1 MSTVSKLQ
9 IVLEATTTA
18 FDRGLRK
25 AQDGLNA
32 FAKQTDKIHAKMES
46 FQKRHQGAF
55 DAMQAIGAA
64 SAVGLVAIGA
74 GIKATT
80 DEAMKFE
87 SAMAEVK
94 KVVNFESPDG
104 IKQMRAELEELSTRV
119 PIAFDGLAKIAAAAG
134 QSGIATNEISRF
146 TEAAAMMG
154 TAFDITAEEAGQAMA
169 EMRTAFKMSQ
179 DEVETLAD
187 KINYLGNTS
196 PNSAAKI
203 MQITQAVGAVA
214 ELGGFAADQTA
225 ALASV
230 IVGIDPSNVATGLK
244 NISLQLTAGTSAT
257 KSQRAAFEAL
267 GLSAEEVAKKMK
279 EDAVGTL
286 LEITQLVGEKIPE
299 YEQSAVS
306 SMLVGREALPV
317 FAQLVQNQDLARE
330 KVEAMGDA
338 IKYAGSMSQEAANI
352 NNTSAAKMEMFKNAT
367 QNAKAAIGDAFLPAL
382 GALAEALLPV
392 INGIK
397 QFAQENPTMVTA
409 ITGIVGGVLVLGTA
423 LGAIGLAV
431 PLVTT
436 ALGGLT
442 AIAGLVGAAI
452 GAISLPVVAVVA
464 AIAALVAA
472 GVWLYNNWDMVKAK
486 ATEVWS
492 AIPEYASQA
501 WQWIQGVWSGVGAW
515 FGGIWDSVVS
525 SVNTAW
531 VAIKQAFANWL
542 AGMPAPVQEM
552 VANIGSIF
560 SGIATIASAVWS
572 GITAVAKT
580 VFSAVVAV
588 WQGLSSAVSS
598 AWQGIVSVASSVWNS
613 VKSTVTS
620 AINAIKPVISSIGAF
635 FSAAWQG
642 LVAVASSVWSAI
654 KAAAMLGIA
663 AIKASL
669 TAGVTGF
676 AVIFN
681 AGFNAVKTVVS
692 TVFNAIKALV
702 RGDINGVK
710 TAIQSGLSQL
720 GGIARTAMSQMV
732 SAITSIGGRLRQAG
746 SEIVQGLINGIS
758 AKMEA
763 AVAKIRE
770 MASRM
775 KNAVTGFFD
784 INSPSR
790 VMKQIGEWVSEGLAL
805 GVAAKA
811 PLAAKE
817 AKKLAEATKK
827 AFDDEIKSLD
837 RSILVNKLK
846 LQGDP
851 NAEFTADVV
860 SGKYGDPT
868 NKTALQPLFDK
879 KQQELDLAN
888 QLKGLDEYNGKLAD
902 INRQIALVGNS
913 SKVQE
918 FLYDV
923 EKGSNLTEK
932 QVIGVVNALRKL
944 EEAESRF
951 KLDTEIQKSNDALE
965 RHLYLA
971 TQTADKYAAMRY
983 DLAAQGFNQEQIN
996 HLVGNQQKTDAVND
1010 FTNLQKNYTFE
1021 TDAQRLKR
1029 EYDEKLAIVTSYEQ
1043 QIGDTIGAATAV
1055 KQALFEE
1062 HFAKVLDL
1070 EMKNYNE
1077 RLGLQQQALGLASGV
1092 WDSMTDIVKKSFG
1105 EQSIA
1110 AKIMF
1115 VGQKALSMAQ
1125 AVINTELAATKALAE
1140 GGMIMGIPM
1149 ATAVRAAGYASVGL
1163 IAGQTI
1169 SNLVGQAHDGIMS
1182 VPKSGTWNLEKGERV
1197 LPRHTAKALDAKLDS
1212 MGSGASH
1219 ITINQHIT
1227 VNADGTADVQQE
1239 QSNAMGQALKN
1250 GMLAVING
1258 EIRQGGAIYNFVR
1271 NQR

>member
-80 DEAMKFE
+80 AEAMKFE

-134 QSGIATNEISRF
+134 QSGIAANEIVKF
-146 TEAAAMMG
+146 TEAAAKMG

-179 DEVETLAD
+179 AEVETLAD
-187 KINYLGNTS
+187 KINYLGNNS
-196 PNSAAKI
+196 PNAAAKI
-203 MQITQAVGAVA
+203 MEVVQRIGP
-214 ELGGFAADQTA
+214 LGEIAGVSADQIA
-225 ALASV
+225 AMAASLTSV
-230 IVGIDPSNVATGLK
+230 EPDVAATGLK
-244 NISLQLTAGTSAT
+244 NMMLQLVKGESLSKSA
-257 KSQRAAFEAL
+257 KAAFDDL
-267 GLSAEEVAKKMK
+267 GLSYTEIAKGMQTDSIGTINKVFEAIKKLPEEAQAAKINDIFGS
-279 EDAVGTL
+279 ESIAVISQLINGTDTL
-286 LEITQLVGEKIPE
+286 GKHLQ
-299 YEQSAVS
+299 
-306 SMLVGREALPV
+306 
-317 FAQLVQNQDLARE
+317 
-330 KVEAMGDA
+330 AMGDA
-338 IKYAGSMSQEAANI
+338 SKYAGSMSQEAANI
-352 NNTSAAKMEMFKNAT
+352 NDTSAAKMEMFKNAT
-367 QNAKAAIGDAFLPAL
+367 QNAKAAIGEAFLPAL

-436 ALGGLT
+436 AFGGLT
-442 AIAGLVGAAI
+442 AIAGLVGTAI

-486 ATEVWS
+486 ATEVWN
-492 AIPEYASQA
+492 AIPQYASQA

-560 SGIATIASAVWS
+560 SGIATVASAAWA

-598 AWQGIVSVASSVWNS
+598 AWQSIVSVASSVWNS

-676 AVIFN
+676 AIIFN

-720 GGIARTAMSQMV
+720 GGIARNAMSQMV

-860 SGKYGDPT
+860 SGKYGDPA

-944 EEAESRF
+944 EEAELRF

-983 DLAAQGFNQEQIN
+983 DLATQGFNQDQIN

-1010 FTNLQKNYTFE
+1010 FTSLQNSYNIE
-1021 TDAQRLKR
+1021 TPAQKLER
-1029 EYDEKLAIVTSYEQ
+1029 EYQEKLAVVTNYEQ
-1043 QIGDTIGAATAV
+1043 QIGDTVGAAVALRTQIESEHAKKV
-1055 KQALFEE
+1055 IELESQA
-1062 HFAKVLDL
+1062 
-1070 EMKNYNE
+1070 YTE
-1077 RLGLQQQALGLASGV
+1077 RLNSMQSGINLASGV
-1092 WDSMTDIVKKSFG
+1092 WDKMTEIVKNAYG
-1105 EQSIA
+1105 EQSTA

-1115 VGQKALSMAQ
+1115 AGQKIIAISQ
-1125 AVINTELAATKALAE
+1125 AIINTELAATKALAE
-1140 GGMIMGIPM
+1140 GGMIMGVPA

-1163 IAGQTI
+1163 IASEAIGSLT
-1169 SNLVGQAHDGIMS
+1169 GQAHDGIMS

-1197 LPRHTAKALDAKLDS
+1197 LPKHTAKALDAKLDS
-1212 MGSGASH
+1212 MGNGG
-1219 ITINQHIT
+1219 T
-1227 VNADGTADVQQE
+1227 VNNISVNVSVDSNGGDVTSDHAFGKRLGDIIKTTVQQE
-1239 QSNAMGQALKN
+1239 LMREK
-1250 GMLAVING
+1250 
-1258 EIRQGGAIYNFVR
+1258 RQGGMLYGV
-1271 NQR
+1271 

>member
-80 DEAMKFE
+80 AEAMKFE

-134 QSGIATNEISRF
+134 QSGIAANEIVKF
-146 TEAAAMMG
+146 TEAAAKMG
-154 TAFDITAEEAGQAMA
+154 TAFDITAEQAGQAMA

-179 DEVETLAD
+179 AEVETLAD
-187 KINYLGNTS
+187 KINYLGNNS
-196 PNSAAKI
+196 PNAAAKI
-203 MQITQAVGAVA
+203 MEVVQRIGP
-214 ELGGFAADQTA
+214 LGEIAGVSADQIA
-225 ALASV
+225 AMAASLTSV
-230 IVGIDPSNVATGLK
+230 EPDVAATGLK
-244 NISLQLTAGTSAT
+244 NMMLQLVKGESLSKSA
-257 KSQRAAFEAL
+257 KAAFDDL
-267 GLSAEEVAKKMK
+267 GLSYTEIAKGMQTDSIGTINKVFEAIKKLPEEAQAATINDIFGS
-279 EDAVGTL
+279 ESIAVISQLINGTDTL
-286 LEITQLVGEKIPE
+286 GKHLQ
-299 YEQSAVS
+299 
-306 SMLVGREALPV
+306 
-317 FAQLVQNQDLARE
+317 
-330 KVEAMGDA
+330 AMGDA
-338 IKYAGSMSQEAANI
+338 SKYAGSMSQEAANI

-486 ATEVWS
+486 ATEVWN

-560 SGIATIASAVWS
+560 SGIATIASAAWA

-580 VFSAVVAV
+580 VFSAVVAI

-598 AWQGIVSVASSVWNS
+598 AWQGIVGVASSVWNS

-635 FSAAWQG
+635 FSAVWQG

-654 KAAAMLGIA
+654 KAAAMLGIE

-676 AVIFN
+676 AIIFN

-720 GGIARTAMSQMV
+720 GGIARNAMSQMV

-775 KNAVTGFFD
+775 KSAVTGFFD

-860 SGKYGDPT
+860 SGKYGNPA

-932 QVIGVVNALRKL
+932 QVIGVVNALRQL

-983 DLAAQGFNQEQIN
+983 DLAAQGFNQDQIN
-996 HLVGNQQKTDAVND
+996 HLVGNQQKTDVVND

>member
-55 DAMQAIGAA
+55 DAMQTIGAA

-80 DEAMKFE
+80 AEAMKFE

-134 QSGIATNEISRF
+134 QSGIAANEIVKF
-146 TEAAAMMG
+146 TEAAAKMG

-179 DEVETLAD
+179 AEVETLAD
-187 KINYLGNTS
+187 KINYLGNNS
-196 PNSAAKI
+196 PNAAAKI
-203 MQITQAVGAVA
+203 MEVVQRIGP
-214 ELGGFAADQTA
+214 LGEIAGVSADQIA
-225 ALASV
+225 AMAASLTSV
-230 IVGIDPSNVATGLK
+230 EPDVAATGLK
-244 NISLQLTAGTSAT
+244 NMMLQLVKGESLSKSA
-257 KSQRAAFEAL
+257 KAAFDDL
-267 GLSAEEVAKKMK
+267 GLSYTEIAKGMQTDSIGTINKVFEAIKKLPEEAQAATINDIFGS
-279 EDAVGTL
+279 ESIAVISQLINGTDTL
-286 LEITQLVGEKIPE
+286 GKHLQ
-299 YEQSAVS
+299 
-306 SMLVGREALPV
+306 
-317 FAQLVQNQDLARE
+317 
-330 KVEAMGDA
+330 AMGDA
-338 IKYAGSMSQEAANI
+338 SKYAGSMSQEAANI
-352 NNTSAAKMEMFKNAT
+352 NDTSAAKMEMFKNAT

-442 AIAGLVGAAI
+442 AIAGLVGTAI

-486 ATEVWS
+486 ATEVWN

-560 SGIATIASAVWS
+560 SGIATIASAAWS
-572 GITAVAKT
+572 GVTAVAKT

-598 AWQGIVSVASSVWNS
+598 AWQGIVGVASSVWNS
-613 VKSTVTS
+613 VKSAVQS
-620 AINAIKPVISSIGAF
+620 AINAIKPIITSVASVFSS
-635 FSAAWQG
+635 AWNG
-642 LVAVASSVWSAI
+642 LVSVAQSVWNGV
-654 KAAAMLGIA
+654 KAAVSAGINGA
-663 AIKASL
+663 KAVL

-676 AVIFN
+676 AIIFN

-692 TVFNAIKALV
+692 TVFNVIKTLV

-720 GGIARTAMSQMV
+720 GGIARNAMSQMV
-732 SAITSIGGRLRQAG
+732 SAVTSIGGRLRQAG

-758 AKMEA
+758 SKIEG
-763 AVAKIRE
+763 AVAKVRE

-817 AKKLAEATKK
+817 AKKLAEDTKK

-851 NAEFTADVV
+851 NAEFTVDVI
-860 SGKYGDPT
+860 SGKYGDPA
-868 NKTALQPLFDK
+868 NQAALQPLFDR

-888 QLKGLDEYNGKLAD
+888 QLKGLDEYNSKLAD
-902 INRQIALVGNS
+902 INRQIALMGNN
-913 SKVQE
+913 SKLQE

-932 QVIGVVNALRKL
+932 QVIGVINALRQL
-944 EEAESRF
+944 EAAESQL
-951 KLDTEIQKSNDALE
+951 KLDAEIKKSNDALE

-983 DLAAQGFNQEQIN
+983 DLAVQGFNQEQIN

-1070 EMKNYNE
+1070 EIKNYNE
-1077 RLGLQQQALGLASGV
+1077 RLGLQQQAVGLASGV
-1092 WDSMTDIVKKSFG
+1092 WDKMTEIVKNAYG
-1105 EQSIA
+1105 EQSTA

-1115 VGQKALSMAQ
+1115 AGQKIIAISQ

-1140 GGMIMGIPM
+1140 GGLIMGVPA

-1163 IAGQTI
+1163 IASEAIGSLT
-1169 SNLVGQAHDGIMS
+1169 GQAHDGIMS

-1197 LPRHTAKALDAKLDS
+1197 LPKHTAKALDAKLDS
-1212 MGSGASH
+1212 MGNGG
-1219 ITINQHIT
+1219 T
-1227 VNADGTADVQQE
+1227 VNNISVNVSVDSNGGDVTSDHAFGKRLGDIIKTTVQQE
-1239 QSNAMGQALKN
+1239 LMREK
-1250 GMLAVING
+1250 
-1258 EIRQGGAIYNFVR
+1258 RQGGMLYGV
-1271 NQR
+1271 